1 MPDGLTRGDRKLLA
15 IAGGVSF
22 VVIALG
28 VVLSFQVGDAS
39 ENPTTYSVGSNGTK
53 AAYLLLVRSGYHVR
67 RWEESMLDLPAGEA
81 GTFILAEPQ
90 GAPTPEERSALA
102 GFIEEGGRVIATGTA
117 AAFFL
122 SGHSEPG
129 GHMYAIPDPIAG
141 LTWERIPSI
150 SLSSITRAAS
160 EITLAPQAYWYPESS
175 AMKLYGG
182 VEKPRVVKYARGKGE
197 VIWWASATPLTN
209 AGLREPGNLEFFFAC
224 LGDAQRPVF
233 WDEYFHG
240 HRRAEAAAR
249 RRSRFTWIGAQ
260 LALIVAATLFTYS
273 RRSGPVVVP
282 KSESRL
288 SPLEFVRTL
297 GAVYDRAGA
306 ASIAVDIGYER
317 FRYQLTQRLGIA
329 AGSSADQIDRA
340 ARTRWNFEGSALC
353 DLLRACEAARKDPH
367 VSSDAAVVLSG
378 SLADWTARLGLR
390 PGAQPPP
397 LIRENG

>member
-1 MPDGLTRGDRKLLA
+1 MPDGLTRGDRTLLA

-28 VVLSFQVGDAS
+28 VLLSFHGGDAS
-39 ENPTTYSVGSNGTK
+39 ENPTTYSVGSNGAK

-67 RWEESMLDLPAGEA
+67 RWEESMMDLPAGGA
-81 GTFILAEPQ
+81 GTLILSEPQ
-90 GAPTPEERSALA
+90 GTPTPEERAALA
-102 GFIEEGGRVIATGTA
+102 RFVEEGGRVIAIGTT

-122 SGHSEPG
+122 SNHSDSA

-141 LTWERIPSI
+141 MTWERISST

-160 EITLAPQAYWYPESS
+160 EITLAPQAYWFPESS
-175 AMKLYGG
+175 ATKLYGG

-209 AGLREPGNLEFFFAC
+209 AGLREPGNLEFFLAC
-224 LGDAQRPVF
+224 LGDAQRQIL

-249 RRSRFTWIGAQ
+249 RTSRFTWIGAQ
-260 LALIVAATLFTYS
+260 VALIVAATLFTYS

-282 KSESRL
+282 KAESRL

-329 AGSSADQIDRA
+329 VTSSVDEIDRA
-340 ARTRWNFEGSALC
+340 ARTRWNFEGSGLK
-353 DLLRACEAARKDPH
+353 DLLRSCEAVRKDPDL
-367 VSSDAAVVLSG
+367 STNTAIALSG
-378 SLADWTARLGLR
+378 SLADWTARLGLSPR
-390 PGAQPPP
+390 QTK
-397 LIRENG
+397 ENG